1 MKAIDILKKMIQQG
15 IDNSQ
20 CDLCDT
26 IGVRDLDTWLTYK
39 FRGTLILGELKLGR
53 RYLYSYADDFA
64 SEAAAVIRNE
74 WDEAIWL
81 VLIDD

>member
-1 MKAIDILKKMIQQG
+1 MKAIDILKKMLKLNT
-15 IDNSQ
+15 DCSQ
-20 CDLCDT
+20 YNLCDT
-26 IGVRDLDTWLTYK
+26 IGIRDIDSWMTFY
-39 FRGTLILGELKLGR
+39 FRATLEWGELKLGR

-74 WDEAIWL
+74 WDEAIFL